1 VTQSCTS
8 RRRPP
13 WRGLHRTLRAH
24 FRAAAL
30 TPSLPPLA
38 AFDAAWATRGFRCM
52 AGVDEVGRG
61 CLAGPVVAAAVV
73 LGAGTL
79 LDGVNDSK
87 QLTPAQRAAAFA
99 RIHAAARAVGVGTCS
114 VEEIDR
120 LNILHASLEAMRR
133 AVAALAWPRT
143 GAPVAPDLVLVDGN
157 RCFPDPP
164 CEAVCV
170 VKGDA
175 RSQAI
180 AAASIIAKVTRD
192 GLMQRLAHDHP
203 AYGWAANA
211 GYPTAAHREALRTH
225 GPTAHHRRSFR
236 LG

>member
-1 VTQSCTS
+1 MVS
-8 RRRPP
+8 RGVVFGP
-13 WRGLHRTLRAH
+13 
-24 FRAAAL
+24 F
-30 TPSLPPLA
+30 PLS
-38 AFDAAWATRGFRCM
+38 
-52 AGVDEVGRG
+52 V
-61 CLAGPVVAAAVV
+61 
-73 LGAGTL
+73 
-79 LDGVNDSK
+79 
-87 QLTPAQRAAAFA
+87 
-99 RIHAAARAVGVGTCS
+99 RAVGVGACS

-133 AVAALAWPRT
+133 AVAALACPRT
-143 GAPVAPDLVLVDGN
+143 GAPVAPDLLLVDGN

-180 AAASIIAKVTRD
+180 AAASIVAKVTRD
-192 GLMQRLAHDHP
+192 RLMHALAREHP
-203 AYGWAANA
+203 AYRWEVNV
-211 GYPTAAHREALRTH
+211 GYPTAAHRAALRTH